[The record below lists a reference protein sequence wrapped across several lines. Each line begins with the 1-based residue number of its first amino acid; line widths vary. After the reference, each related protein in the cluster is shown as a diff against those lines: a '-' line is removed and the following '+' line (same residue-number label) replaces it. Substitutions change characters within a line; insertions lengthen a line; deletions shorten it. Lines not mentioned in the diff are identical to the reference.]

1 MFHFFSFQR
10 TQHKPSHQSQR
21 LPSDPQKHGTGDLA
35 PQRDLKRPM
44 DGGGPGG
51 KVPRMDRAYS
61 TSNTHSGGRHS
72 GSGDGYDP
80 RRPSSFGHSE
90 RPGGSSKDRHDYGH
104 RYHDTHRD
112 RPSHH
117 SSDYSRSHDRPSDHS
132 RSHDQHSRSYERGA
146 DHHHSRSYDKRE
158 RRDDYHRSDT
168 RDYSTESRHHSHR
181 DRTSDLSSRHSVPST
196 SPKLGSTH
204 DSKRY
209 GEDKRTLDNDRE
221 KRWQRLVHSLSILPI
236 LQDHQLFLAQA
247 TFQFISDFISQPATL
262 CLILILRSSVLPYN
276 FFSPL
281 AVTLNELFQSK

>member
-1 MFHFFSFQR
+1 MNESDQVAQTRQCLLKIGDHILDITSHHRDSEVETLWRNNLWTFVSKFTSFEAKKLFKLYKHAAKKREETKSHER
-10 TQHKPSHQSQR
+10 TQHKPSHHSQK

-61 TSNTHSGGRHS
+61 ATSAHSGGRHS
-72 GSGDGYDP
+72 GSGDGHDP
-80 RRPSSFGHSE
+80 RRPSSFSHSE
-90 RPGGSSKDRHDYGH
+90 RPVGSSKDRHDYGH

-117 SSDYSRSHDRPSDHS
+117 SSDYSRSHERPSDHS

-181 DRTSDLSSRHSVPST
+181 DRTSDPSLRHSAPST
-196 SPKLGSTH
+196 SPKLSSTH

-221 KRWQRLVHSLSILPI
+221 KR
-236 LQDHQLFLAQA
+236 
-247 TFQFISDFISQPATL
+247 
-262 CLILILRSSVLPYN
+262 
-276 FFSPL
+276 
-281 AVTLNELFQSK
+281 